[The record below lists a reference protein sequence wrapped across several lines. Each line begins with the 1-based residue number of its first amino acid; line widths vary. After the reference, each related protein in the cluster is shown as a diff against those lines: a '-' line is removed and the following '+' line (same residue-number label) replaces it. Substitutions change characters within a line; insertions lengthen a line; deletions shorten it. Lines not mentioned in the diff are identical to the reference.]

1 VSKLTRPLS
10 VDTLE
15 MPFTSLLSPNCHFAG
30 GRMTSKNRAARNL
43 WEWIRTMT
51 VCALAGAIIVAHSIW
66 RPQGVA
72 WVDTL
77 FGILGAAMSVASLVQ
92 LGRNVQIL
100 LQLHAVK
107 KARYSASDP
116 FVAVTVREERR
127 RKLEAAQL
135 KLKSLSEFH
144 YHFEM
149 TEADQITFGVYGT
162 LAQHLDLPPSRS
174 R

>member
-1 VSKLTRPLS
+1 
-10 VDTLE
+10 
-15 MPFTSLLSPNCHFAG
+15 
-30 GRMTSKNRAARNL
+30 MTSKNRAARNL

-72 WVDTL
+72 WVDIM
-77 FGILGAAMSVASLVQ
+77 FGILGAAMLVASLVQ

-116 FVAVTVREERR
+116 FAAVTVREERR

-144 YHFEM
+144 YHSEM
-149 TEADQITFGVYGT
+149 DEADQMTFGVYGT
-162 LAQHLDLPPSRS
+162 LAQHFGIPPQPR
-174 R
+174 